1 MARKRY
7 SDEDL
12 LGIVRQVEVELASV
26 ADLATAIISNF
37 LSPPLLQRTPGWG
50 LGCSSLPP
58 VLPPPPWGLLHL
70 VIG

>member
-7 SDEDL
+7 LDEDL

-37 LSPPLLQRTPGWG
+37 LSSPFIATYTRVGARLQ
-50 LGCSSLPP
+50 
-58 VLPPPPWGLLHL
+58 
-70 VIG
+70 